1 MRSPFYHVFVP
12 RTDVSDNCCHIN
24 VHKIVQSVYFYPAT
38 QFSSRVLA
46 KKAVSMYN
54 KHEFWEGKYT

>member
-1 MRSPFYHVFVP
+1 MCSLFYCVYVP
-12 RTDVSDNCCHIN
+12 RTDVSDNCCQIN
-24 VHKIVQSVYFYPAT
+24 THKIVQSVYFYPAT

>member
-1 MRSPFYHVFVP
+1 MRSLFYCVCVP
-12 RTDVSDNCCHIN
+12 RTDVSDNCRQIN

-38 QFSSRVLA
+38 QFSPRVLA

-54 KHEFWEGKYT
+54 KHEFGEGKYT

>member
-1 MRSPFYHVFVP
+1 MRSLLCYAHSLCA
-12 RTDVSDNCCHIN
+12 DVSDNCRKRN
-24 VHKIVQSVYFYPAT
+24 VHKIVQSVYFSPTA
-38 QFSSRVLA
+38 QFSPRVLA

>member
-1 MRSPFYHVFVP
+1 MRSLFCYAGAPCA
-12 RTDVSDNCCHIN
+12 DVSDNCHKRN
-24 VHKIVQSVYFYPAT
+24 VHKIVQSVYFYPT
-38 QFSSRVLA
+38 SQFSSRVLA